1 MSNESIAV
9 RTLLVSRN
17 APTVGFLSHQMQQ
30 LAIEVDTS
38 RDPESAM
45 GKLCRAKFEGILID
59 FELGQEAH
67 HLLERLRG
75 LTSHRHAISFA
86 IVEKD
91 ADAAVAFR
99 AHANF
104 TLRRPFSAPS
114 VVRTFRASYPMM
126 FREKRRY
133 YRYPVTVRTYIT
145 SEYDP
150 EFVADSL
157 NISETGMAI
166 SSSATVRVGSK
177 VRVKLELPGMPEA
190 VLTSAE
196 VCWADGNGRA
206 GLRFVDVNPELTERL
221 QLWLLER
228 MSEMVPG
235 Q

>member
-1 MSNESIAV
+1 MSSESIAV
-9 RTLLVSRN
+9 RTLLVSQD
-17 APTVGFLSHQMQQ
+17 ADTIGFLSQQMQQ

-38 RDPESAM
+38 RDAESAM

-67 HLLERLRG
+67 RLLERLRG

-86 IVEKD
+86 IVEKE

-104 TLRRPFSAPS
+104 TLKRPFSASS

-145 SEYDP
+145 SEDGP
-150 EFVADSL
+150 EFVAESL

-166 SSSATVRVGSK
+166 SSSATVRAGSK
-177 VRVKLELPGMPEA
+177 VRLTLELPAMPEP
-190 VLTSAE
+190 VFTSAE
-196 VCWADGNGRA
+196 ICWANESGRA
-206 GLRFVDVNPELTERL
+206 GLRFIDVNPELTERL

-228 MSEMVPG
+228 MSELVPG
-235 Q
+235 

>member
-1 MSNESIAV
+1 MSTESIAV
-9 RTLLVSRN
+9 RTLLVSQDVH
-17 APTVGFLSHQMQQ
+17 TIGFLSQQMQQ
-30 LAIEVDTS
+30 LAIEVDIS
-38 RDPESAM
+38 RDAESAM

-75 LTSHRHAISFA
+75 LTSHQHAISFA
-86 IVEKD
+86 IVEND
-91 ADAAVAFR
+91 ADAAAAFR

-104 TLRRPFSAPS
+104 TVRRPFSASS

-133 YRYPVTVRTYIT
+133 YRYAVAVRTYIT
-145 SEYDP
+145 SEDGP
-150 EFVADSL
+150 EFVAESL

-166 SSSATVRVGSK
+166 SSSATVRAGSK
-177 VRVKLELPGMPEA
+177 IRLKLELPAMPEP

-196 VCWADGNGRA
+196 ICWANENGRA
-206 GLRFVDVNPELTERL
+206 GLRFIDVNPELTERL

-228 MSEMVPG
+228 MSELVPA

>member
-17 APTVGFLSHQMQQ
+17 ALTIGFLSHQMQQ

-67 HLLERLRG
+67 HLLESLRG

-91 ADAAVAFR
+91 ADAAAAFR

-133 YRYPVTVRTYIT
+133 YRYPVAVRAYIA
-145 SEYDP
+145 SEDGP

-166 SSSATVRVGSK
+166 SSSATIKVGSK
-177 VRVKLELPGMPEA
+177 IRVKIELPDMPGP

-196 VCWADGNGRA
+196 ICWADTTGRA

-228 MSEMVPG
+228 MSEMVPR